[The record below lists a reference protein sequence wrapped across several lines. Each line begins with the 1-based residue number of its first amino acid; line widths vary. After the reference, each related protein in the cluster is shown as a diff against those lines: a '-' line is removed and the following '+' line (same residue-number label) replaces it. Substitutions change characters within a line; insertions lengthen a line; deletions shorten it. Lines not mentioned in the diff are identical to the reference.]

1 MAHSRWEM
9 LGPSS
14 LNQAQTRHSSAS
26 ARQEVF
32 FPFVG
37 DVRRI
42 SELQYVATRSNG
54 TMSAIS
60 ADTDAWQKV
69 LQYVLWA
76 QREACVS

>member
-14 LNQAQTRHSSAS
+14 LNQ